1 MAAEYEERARQ
12 EREASRARRRE
23 FQEMD
28 QRLRVNGEREV
39 RLLLDEFF
47 PAGAPEGLLERICQ
61 GRNRLVKD
69 IVSLEKACREMHDG
83 INRIKNE
90 ADQRW
95 VDGFDECARQV
106 RSHADG
112 LGVSPPVVDSLLR
125 NHTPVQERRREEA
138 ERNRAATQ
146 QVEWSRT

>member
-1 MAAEYEERARQ
+1 VTDYEERARR
-12 EREASRARRRE
+12 EREASRARRRH

-28 QRLRVNGEREV
+28 QRMRLDGERAT

-47 PAGAPEGLLERICQ
+47 PAGAPEGLLERLCL
-61 GRNRLVKD
+61 GRNRLVKE
-69 IVSLEKACREMHDG
+69 IVSLEKVVREMHDG

-95 VDGFDECARQV
+95 VDGFNECAQQV
-106 RSHADG
+106 RTHAAELG
-112 LGVSPPVVDSLLR
+112 LGEPVVDSLLR
-125 NHTPVQERRREEA
+125 GQVSMQEA
-138 ERNRAATQ
+138 EQAEKNRAASQ

>member
-1 MAAEYEERARQ
+1 VTDYQEQARR
-12 EREASRARRRE
+12 EREASRARRRH

-28 QRLRVNGEREV
+28 QRMRLDGERAT

-47 PAGAPEGLLERICQ
+47 PAGAPEGLLERLCLGQ
-61 GRNRLVKD
+61 NRLVKEV
-69 IVSLEKACREMHDG
+69 VSLEKVVREMHDG

-95 VDGFDECARQV
+95 MDGFNECARQV
-106 RSHADG
+106 RVHADE
-112 LGVSPPVVDSLLR
+112 LGVSEPVVNSLLR
-125 NHTPVQERRREEA
+125 GQVSMQEA
-138 ERNRAATQ
+138 EQAEKNRAASQ

>member
-1 MAAEYEERARQ
+1 MTDYQEQARR
-12 EREASRARRRE
+12 EREASRARRRH

-28 QRLRVNGEREV
+28 QRMRLDGERAT

-47 PAGAPEGLLERICQ
+47 PAGAPEGLLERLCLGQ
-61 GRNRLVKD
+61 NRLVKEV
-69 IVSLEKACREMHDG
+69 VSLEKVVREMHDG

-95 VDGFDECARQV
+95 MDGFNECARQV
-106 RSHADG
+106 RVHADE
-112 LGVSPPVVDSLLR
+112 LGVSEPVVNSLLR
-125 NHTPVQERRREEA
+125 GQVSMQEA
-138 ERNRAATQ
+138 EQAEKNRAASQ

>member
-1 MAAEYEERARQ
+1 VTDYQEQARR
-12 EREASRARRRE
+12 EREASRARRRH

-28 QRLRVNGEREV
+28 QRMRLDGERAT

-47 PAGAPEGLLERICQ
+47 PAGAPEGLLERLCL
-61 GRNRLVKD
+61 GRNRLVKE
-69 IVSLEKACREMHDG
+69 IVSLEKVVREMHDG

-95 VDGFDECARQV
+95 VDGFNECARQV
-106 RSHADG
+106 RVHADE
-112 LGVSPPVVDSLLR
+112 LGVSESVVNSLLR
-125 NHTPVQERRREEA
+125 GQVSMQEA
-138 ERNRAATQ
+138 EQAEKNRAASQ

>member
-1 MAAEYEERARQ
+1 MTDYQEQARR
-12 EREASRARRRE
+12 EREASRARRRH

-28 QRLRVNGEREV
+28 QRMRLDGERAT

-47 PAGAPEGLLERICQ
+47 PAGAPEGLLERLCL
-61 GRNRLVKD
+61 GRNRLVKE
-69 IVSLEKACREMHDG
+69 IVSLEKVVREMHDG

-95 VDGFDECARQV
+95 MDGFNECARQV
-106 RSHADG
+106 RVHADE
-112 LGVSPPVVDSLLR
+112 LGVSESVVNSLLR
-125 NHTPVQERRREEA
+125 GQVSMQEA
-138 ERNRAATQ
+138 EQAEKNRAASQ

>member
-1 MAAEYEERARQ
+1 MTDYQEQARR
-12 EREASRARRRE
+12 EREASRARRRH

-28 QRLRVNGEREV
+28 QRMRLDGERAT

-47 PAGAPEGLLERICQ
+47 PAGAPEGLLERLCL
-61 GRNRLVKD
+61 GRNRLVKE
-69 IVSLEKACREMHDG
+69 IVSLEKVVREMHDG

-95 VDGFDECARQV
+95 VDGFNECARQV
-106 RSHADG
+106 RVHADE
-112 LGVSPPVVDSLLR
+112 LGVSESVVNSLLR
-125 NHTPVQERRREEA
+125 GQVSMQEA
-138 ERNRAATQ
+138 EQAEKNRAASQ

>member
-1 MAAEYEERARQ
+1 MTDYREQARR
-12 EREASRARRRE
+12 EREASRARRQH

-28 QRLRVNGEREV
+28 ERMRLDGERAT

-47 PAGAPEGLLERICQ
+47 PAGAPEGLLERICTS
-61 GRNRLVKD
+61 RNRLVKE
-69 IVSLEKACREMHDG
+69 IVSLEKVVREMHDG

-95 VDGFDECARQV
+95 VDGFNECAQQV
-106 RSHADG
+106 RMHAEE
-112 LGVSPPVVDSLLR
+112 LGVSEPVVNSLLR
-125 NHTPVQERRREEA
+125 NQVRMQEA
-138 ERNRAATQ
+138 EQAEKNQAATQ